1 MVACSGNNDFRMAEH
16 KDMYGNAEFE
26 KASLKLL
33 SWKGRAWRY
42 FTTLESMAARSKMQ
56 EKGKDKLSSV

>member
-1 MVACSGNNDFRMAEH
+1 MAEY

-33 SWKGRAWRY
+33 SWKGRCTWRY
-42 FTTLESMAARSKMQ
+42 FTTLESMAARSKMP
-56 EKGKDKLSSV
+56 EKGKTN